1 MESLMTQSL
10 LPRIALALPASLA
23 FLSFA
28 HPSTALAHEAAS
40 GFKYPL
46 ECCSDQD
53 CRQVSD
59 AAVTERTDGYVIK
72 ATGERVKYTDPR
84 IRDSPDG
91 VYHWCSAQG
100 ADDTR
105 TICLF
110 VPPHSF

>member
-1 MESLMTQSL
+1 MTHCL
-10 LPRIALALPASLA
+10 LPRMALAIPALTQ
-23 FLSFA
+23 FSFA
-28 HPSTALAHEAAS
+28 SPSTLLAHEAAS

-46 ECCSDQD
+46 ECCSNHD

-59 AAVTERTDGYVIK
+59 AAVTERTDGYVIQ
-72 ATGERVKYTDPR
+72 ATGERVQSTDPR
-84 IRDSPDG
+84 LRDSPDG

-100 ADDTR
+100 AGNTR